1 MEQAKLDME
10 EEEEEEG
17 AGDDYRLGDWC
28 RAEWTE
34 DGLVYEAEVLSVDRR
49 KRTAEVKFVGFGN
62 KEVKNLDDLFMSKG
76 EERRVEQEL
85 LSKETDVD
93 LQQDLKVE
101 DIDSLLMK
109 NCPDLLRNFGDETD
123 LGLENLSLDE
133 KKKKKKA
140 KKEKKEKKV
149 KDKTSEVKIKQE
161 FDSSSSITNEPSS
174 SSSFQNGSFLQP
186 PQGFN
191 PPSAF
196 NMITPQ
202 MQSPFPSMQFP
213 FPSMQPSFPPMPS
226 PFSPMQSPFQPMPP
240 MMLPPNLPQP
250 PNLPSDLKES
260 LTPELHSLLLSWYL
274 AGYHTGVYQGISQ
287 AKEKKKS
294 RKK

>member
-1 MEQAKLDME
+1 ME
-10 EEEEEEG
+10 EDEEEEEG

-28 RAEWTE
+28 RAEGTE
-34 DGLVYEAEVLSVDRR
+34 DGLVDEAEVLSVDRR
-49 KRTAEVKFVGFGN
+49 QRTAEVKFVGFGN

-76 EERRVEQEL
+76 EERRMEQEL
-85 LSKETDVD
+85 LSKESDVD

-191 PPSAF
+191 PPQAF
-196 NMITPQ
+196 NMIPPQ
-202 MQSPFPSMQFP
+202 IQSPFPSMQFP
-213 FPSMQPSFPPMPS
+213 FPSMQPSFPPIMPS
-226 PFSPMQSPFQPMPP
+226 PFSSMQSPFQPMQPP
-240 MMLPPNLPQP
+240 MMLPPN
-250 PNLPSDLKES
+250 
-260 LTPELHSLLLSWYL
+260 
-274 AGYHTGVYQGISQ
+274 
-287 AKEKKKS
+287 
-294 RKK
+294 